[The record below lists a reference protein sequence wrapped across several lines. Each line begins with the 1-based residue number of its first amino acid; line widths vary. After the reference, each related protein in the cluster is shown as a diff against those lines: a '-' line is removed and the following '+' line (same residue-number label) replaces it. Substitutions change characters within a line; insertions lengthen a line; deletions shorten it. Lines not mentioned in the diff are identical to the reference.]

1 MFNFAYKDIVFA
13 HKLDYAS
20 SPEDEYGKHMHV
32 FFELIC
38 FVSGS
43 VNYHVET
50 FERKLKPN
58 DIVLIGP
65 GKYHFA
71 EVNRNEPYERYVY
84 KFPAEFL
91 PEHIDVN
98 ELCKAPFFIADP
110 LVEALIKG
118 MDNFVE
124 EYGEDDA
131 YVLAKSQME
140 MILVMLSHARQ
151 RTNAETSDE
160 VVSRVIDYVDYHIKD
175 PITLES
181 IAKDMHFSPS
191 YLASRF
197 KREMKTSLMKYVR
210 SKKIFVAHAM
220 ICSGN
225 KPHDVAELLSFE
237 DYSTFYRNYLKMI
250 GHPPTGVTKKGAI

>member
-1 MFNFAYKDIVFA
+1 KDLILS

-20 SPEDEYGKHMHV
+20 SPEDEYDKHMHV
-32 FFELIC
+32 FFELLC

-58 DIVLIGP
+58 DIVLIAP

-71 EVNRNEPYERYVY
+71 EVDRQELYERYVY
-84 KFPAEFL
+84 KFPIDFL
-91 PEHIDVN
+91 PAHINVN
-98 ELCKAPFFIADP
+98 ELCETPFFIADP
-110 LVEALIKG
+110 VVEGMIKALDG
-118 MDNFVE
+118 YVE
-124 EYGEDDA
+124 QFEDDDC
-131 YVLAKSQME
+131 YVMGKAQIE
-140 MILVMLSHARQ
+140 MILVMLSHARE
-151 RTNAETSDE
+151 RTKVETSDE

-181 IAKDMHFSPS
+181 IARDMHFSPS

-210 SKKIFVAHAM
+210 SKKIFVAHTM
-220 ICSGN
+220 IGTGA

-237 DYSTFYRNYLKMI
+237 DYSTFYRNYVKMI
-250 GHPPTGVTKKGAI
+250 GYPPTGVTKKPAK